1 MTLSVHN
8 SPQKLRGKPVALAME
23 QEAKRLISENQ
34 WDVGLVIVMVGNNA
48 ASETY
53 VSMKVAMCERVGI
66 RATVKRLPETTT
78 QETLHNL
85 LQQLNADTKTTGY
98 IVQLPLP
105 SHLSIRDAVEH
116 FDPTKDVDGFTAEN
130 AGGLFL
136 GAERYIPPA
145 TSHGVISLLEHYAI
159 PFEGKHAVIIGRSNL
174 VGKPLAMELLE
185 RNATVT
191 ICHSRTKDLARHTLQ
206 ADILISAVGKAHIVQ
221 PDMVRDGAI
230 LVDVGFTK
238 TEEGLFGDISPEA
251 NAKSAAYAPVP
262 GGVGAVTVAQLIT
275 NLVQAHA
282 LFHG

>member
-34 WDVGLVIVMVGNNA
+34 WDVGLVILMVGNNA

-206 ADILISAVGKAHIVQ
+206 ADIVISAVGKAHIVQ
-221 PDMVRDGAI
+221 PDMIRDGAI